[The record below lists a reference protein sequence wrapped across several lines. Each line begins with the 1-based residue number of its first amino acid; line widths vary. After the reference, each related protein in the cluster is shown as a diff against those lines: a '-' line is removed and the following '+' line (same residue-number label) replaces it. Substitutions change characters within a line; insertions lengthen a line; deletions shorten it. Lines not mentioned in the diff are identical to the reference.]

1 MDKNDAFNGADKNL
15 SDEVYLS
22 GMVCVTSQKVAC
34 FFRRV
39 LTIPSNQLN
48 KIITYKNNL
57 NKHYPSK
64 KDFYLNI

>member
-15 SDEVYLS
+15 SDR
-22 GMVCVTSQKVAC
+22 VCVTSQKVVC

-39 LTIPSNQLN
+39 LPIPSNQLN